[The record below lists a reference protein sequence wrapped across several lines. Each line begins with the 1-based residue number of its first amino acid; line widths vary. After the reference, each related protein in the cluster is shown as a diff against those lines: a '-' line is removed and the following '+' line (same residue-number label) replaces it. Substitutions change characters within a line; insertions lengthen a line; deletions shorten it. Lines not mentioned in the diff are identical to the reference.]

1 MFMSGILILLSTY
14 NGQRYIKEQLDSLYG
29 QKDVDI
35 HILVRDDGS
44 EDDTVDIL
52 KEYQAKY
59 GAMSIYAE
67 DNIGCKR
74 SFYKLIQLASTMER
88 SFDYYAFCD
97 QDDVWDDDKLVSA
110 VDILDKSN
118 NEYKLYYGDAR
129 CVDND
134 MNLVRRRPIRT
145 KCTLTSTVISSHA
158 LGCTQVFN
166 KNVLLKANL
175 INTLILPYT
184 SPIEYIP
191 QHDTWTLIS
200 ALCFNGF
207 VYHDPKLHINYRQ
220 HPNNVVGGGFDNKF
234 ALFKSR
240 LYRHLSNPNTRSR
253 LALYVLTV
261 YGKFLSDQ
269 AYRMVNLLADYRDN
283 IKNRFLLMFSRTI
296 KTGNMSIDLPMKI
309 MVLIGRF

>member
-1 MFMSGILILLSTY
+1 MQKILVLLSTY
-14 NGQRYIKEQLDSLYG
+14 NGQDYLRFQLDSLY
-29 QKDVDI
+29 QQTKVEVYL
-35 HILVRDDGS
+35 LVRDDGS
-44 EDDTVDIL
+44 VDNTISIL
-52 KEYQAKY
+52 HEYQSRF
-59 GAMSIYAE
+59 GRMEIYAE
-67 DNIGCKR
+67 NNIGCKR
-74 SFYKLIQLASTMER
+74 SFYRLIQLASAMEK

-118 NEYKLYYGDAR
+118 DEYKLYYGDAR

-134 MNLVRRRPIRT
+134 MNLVGRRPIST
-145 KCTLTSTVISSHA
+145 KCTLASAVISSHS
-158 LGCTQVFN
+158 LGCTQVFS

-175 INTLILPYT
+175 INTFILPYA
-184 SPIEYIP
+184 SLSEYIP

-207 VYHDPKLHINYRQ
+207 VYHDPKMHINYRQ
-220 HPNNVVGGGFDNKF
+220 HSNNVVGGGFDNKF

-240 LYRHLSNPNTRSR
+240 LTRHLSNPNTRSR
-253 LALYVLTV
+253 LALYVRTV
-261 YGKFLSDQ
+261 YGKFLSDE
-269 AYRMVNLLADYRDN
+269 AYRTVHLLADYRDN
-283 IKNRFLLMFSRTI
+283 IKNRFLLIFSRTI